1 MELHMTAHK
10 IEVSKLIST
19 STINNTDEYSIPL
32 DISDLINVCKEFNKL
47 GGQIQNQIEYII
59 EFGVEESLKNGNVK
73 RESLPYIKNFLK
85 FICKNP
91 YFGDAI
97 MQAEECIYL
106 ISTYE
111 ELNKPNISPILN

>member
-1 MELHMTAHK
+1 MTAHK
-10 IEVSKLIST
+10 IEVSQLINT
-19 STINNTDEYSIPL
+19 SIINNTDEYSIPL
-32 DISDLINVCKEFNKL
+32 DISDLINICKEFNKL
-47 GGQIQNQIEYII
+47 GWQIQNQVEYII

-91 YFGDAI
+91 YFGDSVL
-97 MQAEECIYL
+97 QAEECIYL